1 MRHIDITSPYSYSSY
16 FHANCKYMFHA
27 PSFCGQLH
35 FPRSPII
42 QLFRTGNVQLPHGV
56 HHNVQLPHGVQH
68 NVQCNAST
76 SPGCAIQCE
85 IRVVVFNFYRFFHNK
100 VGFFWGGIF
109 GFVYLQRRVH
119 TKLGDLTKRFD
130 CALWGSNSGRRSDTT
145 IYHLLFTLHNS
156 QFIISNI
163 VLLSERR
170 SSKEGAHRITI
181 GPTTM
186 PNSTARS
193 TGVHHRHPVCA
204 AQCTRSTP
212 SLQCARPT

>member
-1 MRHIDITSPYSYSSY
+1 MLIANICFTRPAFAASCIFPGRQLYNFSALAMCSSPMVCTIMCNSPMVRNTMWNKGGGIQ
-16 FHANCKYMFHA
+16 FL
-27 PSFCGQLH
+27 SF
-35 FPRSPII
+35 
-42 QLFRTGNVQLPHGV
+42 
-56 HHNVQLPHGVQH
+56 
-68 NVQCNAST
+68 
-76 SPGCAIQCE
+76 
-85 IRVVVFNFYRFFHNK
+85 FFHSK
-100 VGFFWGGIF
+100 VGFFWGGIS

-145 IYHLLFTLHNS
+145 IYHLLFTHNS